1 MAMGMRGAPQIGES
15 VSGVGLGDDGERLAA
30 AVARGDA
37 EATRRLVEVVGSV
50 ILDAVRMVL
59 GPNHADF
66 EAVTERALMHL
77 VEAMGTFGG
86 QCSVSHFAGR
96 VAVVAALA
104 SRRQTHDH
112 RIAAAD
118 WERKHAAASPASP
131 LSAEIE
137 ARRRRDTLR
146 ELLDEL
152 PEAIG
157 EAMALRFMLGYSVD
171 EIAAVTQIPLDSV
184 WSRLRIGNERLRIK
198 LDPLSKT

>member
-1 MAMGMRGAPQIGES
+1 MICARCKIDVNLEGASQCLAIYHGLFARAVAGDTIFGSPDGHDMAMGMRGAPQIGEG

-77 VEAMGTFGG
+77 VESMGTFGG
-86 QCSVSHFAGR
+86 ECSVSHVAGR

-104 SRRQTHDH
+104 SRRHTHDH
-112 RIAAAD
+112 RISVAD
-118 WERKHAAASPASP
+118 
-131 LSAEIE
+131 
-137 ARRRRDTLR
+137 
-146 ELLDEL
+146 
-152 PEAIG
+152 
-157 EAMALRFMLGYSVD
+157 
-171 EIAAVTQIPLDSV
+171 
-184 WSRLRIGNERLRIK
+184 
-198 LDPLSKT
+198 